1 MATHPDPPVWRQFL
15 EEVRTRVQD
24 QAFETWFR
32 TIRLNSHSDSQ
43 ITIGV
48 PNQFVADWLSE
59 NFSDVLRKAGIR
71 VFGVDAIDFEVD
83 PELET
88 RVLPE
93 MTRPQIIRKLRN
105 GNTNGA
111 GLDLKYNF
119 ESFVVGKSNE
129 LAAAACMAV
138 AKNPGTAYN
147 PLFLWG
153 GVGLGKTHLMLAVGN
168 AMVAANPAVR
178 VHYISSETFTNEMIF
193 SIQHSKTM
201 EFKNK
206 YRSVD
211 ALLIDDIQFLAGK
224 ETTQEEFFHTFN
236 ALYDSGKQIIL
247 TSDRPPKEIRM
258 LEERL
263 VSRFHWGLLADIGKP
278 DFETRVAILKKKASE
293 ENTHLPEDVA
303 HLIAENVVSN
313 IRELEGCLI
322 RLMAFAHLADKQI
335 DEPLAREVLQHFIR
349 TDQEKRFDPRV
360 IIKTVAGRYNLTPE
374 SIKGKRRTNNV
385 VVPRQVAMYLIRNLT
400 GIPLAE
406 IGKYFSNRDHTTVL
420 YACDRVKDMT
430 DTDVEVARAVQDL
443 EEELR
448 K

>member
-24 QAFETWFR
+24 QAYETWFR
-32 TIRLNSHSDSQ
+32 TIRLNNHSDSQ

-59 NFSDVLRKAGIR
+59 NFADVLRKAASR
-71 VFGVDAIDFEVD
+71 VFGVDGLDFEVD
-83 PELET
+83 PELESYA
-88 RVLPE
+88 PK
-93 MTRPQIIRKLRN
+93 MTRPQITRKLRN
-105 GNTNGA
+105 GDRNGA
-111 GLDLKYNF
+111 GLDSKYNF
-119 ESFVVGKSNE
+119 DSFVVGKSNE

-138 AKNPGTAYN
+138 AKNPATAYN

-168 AMVAANPAVR
+168 AMVAANSAVR
-178 VHYISSETFTNEMIF
+178 VHYVSSETFTNEMIF

-236 ALYDSGKQIIL
+236 ALYDSRKQIIL

-258 LEERL
+258 LEDRL

-293 ENTHLPEDVA
+293 DDTILPEDVA

-322 RLMAFAHLADKQI
+322 RLMAFAHLAKRSI
-335 DEPLAREVLQHFIR
+335 DLPLAREVLQDFIR
-349 TDQEKRFDPRV
+349 TDQEKRFDPRI
-360 IIKTVAGRYNLTPE
+360 IIKAVATRYNVTPE

-406 IGKYFSNRDHTTVL
+406 IGKYFGNRDHTTVL
-420 YACDRVKDMT
+420 YACDRVKDMIET
-430 DTDVEVARAVQDL
+430 DAEIARAVQDL

>member
-1 MATHPDPPVWRQFL
+1 MATYPDPPVWRQFL
-15 EEVRTRVQD
+15 EEVRGRVQD
-24 QAFETWFR
+24 QSYETWFR
-32 TIRLNSHSDSQ
+32 AIRLNNYSDSQ

-48 PNQFVADWLSE
+48 PNQFVTDWLSE
-59 NFSDVLRKAGIR
+59 NYMDVLRKAASR
-71 VFGVDAIDFEVD
+71 VFGVDTIGFEVD

-88 RVLPE
+88 RALE
-93 MTRPQIIRKLRN
+93 MPRPQITRRLRN
-105 GNTNGA
+105 GDTNGA
-111 GLDLKYNF
+111 ALDPKYNF

-138 AKNPGTAYN
+138 AKNPATEYN

-168 AMVAANPAVR
+168 AMLAANPAYR
-178 VHYISSETFTNEMIF
+178 VHYVSSETFTNEMIF

-236 ALYDSGKQIIL
+236 SLYDQRRQIIL

-278 DFETRVAILKKKASE
+278 DFETRVAILKKKAGE

-303 HLIAENVVSN
+303 HLIAENVSSN

-322 RLMAFAHLADKQI
+322 RLMAFAHLAKKQV
-335 DEPLAREVLQHFIR
+335 DLPLAREVLQDFIR

-360 IIKTVAGRYNLTPE
+360 IIKAVATRYNVSPE
-374 SIKGKRRTNNV
+374 SVKGKRRTNNI
-385 VVPRQVAMYLIRNLT
+385 VVPRQIAMYLIRNLT
-400 GIPLAE
+400 GLPLAE
-406 IGKYFSNRDHTTVL
+406 IGKYFGNRDHTTVL
-420 YACDRVKDMT
+420 YAFDRVKDMIET
-430 DTDVEVARAVQDL
+430 DAEIARAVQDL

>member
-32 TIRLNSHSDSQ
+32 TIRLNNYSDSL

-59 NFSDVLRKAGIR
+59 NFMDVLRKAASR

-88 RVLPE
+88 RAQE
-93 MTRPQIIRKLRN
+93 MPRPHITRKLRN
-105 GNTNGA
+105 GDTNGA
-111 GLDLKYNF
+111 GLDPKYNF

-129 LAAAACMAV
+129 LPAAACMAV
-138 AKNPGTAYN
+138 AKNPATAYN

-168 AMVAANPAVR
+168 AMIAANPAVR
-178 VHYISSETFTNEMIF
+178 VHYVSSETFTNEMIF

-236 ALYDSGKQIIL
+236 ALYDSRKQIIL

-278 DFETRVAILKKKASE
+278 DFETRVAILKKKAAE
-293 ENTHLPEDVA
+293 EDTILPEDVA

-322 RLMAFAHLADKQI
+322 RLTAFAHLAKRSVDLS
-335 DEPLAREVLQHFIR
+335 LAREVLQDFIR
-349 TDQEKRFDPRV
+349 SDQEKRFDPRV
-360 IIKTVAGRYNLTPE
+360 IIKAVATRYNVTTE
-374 SIKGKRRTNNV
+374 SLKGKRRTNNV
-385 VVPRQVAMYLIRNLT
+385 VVPRQVAMYLIRTLT
-400 GIPLAE
+400 SSPLAE
-406 IGKYFSNRDHTTVL
+406 IGRYFGNRDHTTVL
-420 YACDRVKDMT
+420 YACDRVKDMVE
-430 DTDVEVARAVQDL
+430 TDVEVARAVQDL

>member
-24 QAFETWFR
+24 QAYETWFR
-32 TIRLNSHSDSQ
+32 SIRLNNYSDSQ

-48 PNQFVADWLSE
+48 PNQFVADWLSA
-59 NFSDVLRKAGIR
+59 NFGDVLRKAGSR

-83 PELET
+83 SELET
-88 RVLPE
+88 RAPE
-93 MTRPQIIRKLRN
+93 MARPQITRKLRN
-105 GNTNGA
+105 GDTNGA
-111 GLDLKYNF
+111 VLDPKYNF

-129 LAAAACMAV
+129 LAAAACVAV
-138 AKNPGTAYN
+138 AKNPGSAYN

-168 AMVAANPAVR
+168 AMLAANPGAR
-178 VHYISSETFTNEMIF
+178 VHYVSSETFTNEMIF

-236 ALYDSGKQIIL
+236 ALYDSRKQIIL

-263 VSRFHWGLLADIGKP
+263 VSRFHWGLLADIQKP
-278 DFETRVAILKKKASE
+278 DFETRVAILKKKAAE
-293 ENTHLPEDVA
+293 EATILPEDVA

-322 RLMAFAHLADKQI
+322 RLTAFAHLAKRSVDL
-335 DEPLAREVLQHFIR
+335 PLAREVLQDFIR
-349 TDQEKRFDPRV
+349 NDQEKRFDPRV
-360 IIKTVAGRYNLTPE
+360 IIKTVATRYNVTPE
-374 SIKGKRRTNNV
+374 SVKGKRRTNNV
-385 VVPRQVAMYLIRNLT
+385 VVPRQVAMYLIRTLT
-400 GIPLAE
+400 SAPLAE
-406 IGKYFSNRDHTTVL
+406 IGRYFGNRDHTTVL
-420 YACDRVKDMT
+420 YACDRVKDMVE
-430 DTDVEVARAVQDL
+430 TDVEVARAVQDL

>member
-15 EEVRTRVQD
+15 EEVRLRVQD

-32 TIRLNSHSDSQ
+32 TIRLNTYSDSQ

-59 NFSDVLRKAGIR
+59 NFSDVLRKAGSR
-71 VFGVDAIDFEVD
+71 VFGVDRIEFEVD

-88 RVLPE
+88 RAPE
-93 MTRPQIIRKLRN
+93 MMRPQITRKLRN
-105 GNTNGA
+105 GDTNGA
-111 GLDLKYNF
+111 GMDPKYNF

-129 LAAAACMAV
+129 LAAAACVAV
-138 AKNPGTAYN
+138 AKNPATAYN

-178 VHYISSETFTNEMIF
+178 VHYVSSETFTNEMIF

-236 ALYDSGKQIIL
+236 ALYDSRKQIIL

-278 DFETRVAILKKKASE
+278 DFETRVAIIKKKAAE
-293 ENTHLPEDVA
+293 EDTILPQDVA

-322 RLMAFAHLADKQI
+322 RLMAFAHLAKRSI
-335 DEPLAREVLQHFIR
+335 DLPLAREVLQDFIR
-349 TDQEKRFDPRV
+349 TDQEKRFDPRL
-360 IIKTVAGRYNLTPE
+360 IIKAVATRYNIPTE

-385 VVPRQVAMYLIRNLT
+385 VVPRQVAMYLIRSLT

-406 IGKYFSNRDHTTVL
+406 IGRYFGNRDHTTVL

-430 DTDVEVARAVQDL
+430 ETDVEVARAVQDL

>member
-1 MATHPDPPVWRQFL
+1 MATNPDPPVWRQFL

-24 QAFETWFR
+24 QAYETWFR
-32 TIRLNSHSDSQ
+32 SIRLNNYSDSQ

-48 PNQFVADWLSE
+48 PNQFVADWLSA
-59 NFSDVLRKAGIR
+59 NFGDVLRKAGSR

-83 PELET
+83 SELET
-88 RVLPE
+88 RAPE
-93 MTRPQIIRKLRN
+93 MARPQITRKLRN
-105 GNTNGA
+105 GDTNGA
-111 GLDLKYNF
+111 VLDPKYNF

-129 LAAAACMAV
+129 LAAAACVAV
-138 AKNPGTAYN
+138 AKNPGSAYN

-168 AMVAANPAVR
+168 AMLAANPGAR
-178 VHYISSETFTNEMIF
+178 VHYVSSETFTNEMIF

-236 ALYDSGKQIIL
+236 ALYDSRKQIIL

-263 VSRFHWGLLADIGKP
+263 VSRFHWGLLADIQKP
-278 DFETRVAILKKKASE
+278 DFETRVAILKKKAAE
-293 ENTHLPEDVA
+293 EATILPEDVA

-322 RLMAFAHLADKQI
+322 RLTAFAHLAKRSVDL
-335 DEPLAREVLQHFIR
+335 PLAREVLQDFIR
-349 TDQEKRFDPRV
+349 NDQEKRFDPRV
-360 IIKTVAGRYNLTPE
+360 IIKTVATRYNVTPE
-374 SIKGKRRTNNV
+374 SVKGKRRTNNV
-385 VVPRQVAMYLIRNLT
+385 VVPRQVAMYLIRTLT
-400 GIPLAE
+400 SAPLAE
-406 IGKYFSNRDHTTVL
+406 IGRYFGNRDHTTVL
-420 YACDRVKDMT
+420 YACDRVKDMVE
-430 DTDVEVARAVQDL
+430 TDVEVARAVQDL

>member
-24 QAFETWFR
+24 QAYETWFR
-32 TIRLNSHSDSQ
+32 TIRLNHYSDSH

-59 NFSDVLRKAGIR
+59 NFMDVLRKASSR
-71 VFGVDAIDFEVD
+71 VFGADAIDFEVD

-88 RVLPE
+88 RAPE
-93 MTRPQIIRKLRN
+93 IARPQITRRLRN
-105 GNTNGA
+105 GDTNGA
-111 GLDLKYNF
+111 GLDPKYNF

-129 LAAAACMAV
+129 LAAAACMAA
-138 AKNPGTAYN
+138 AKNPATAYN

-178 VHYISSETFTNEMIF
+178 VHSVSSETFTNEMIF

-236 ALYDSGKQIIL
+236 ALYDSRKQIIL

-293 ENTHLPEDVA
+293 EDTILPEDVA
-303 HLIAENVVSN
+303 HLIAENVSSN

-322 RLMAFAHLADKQI
+322 RLTAFAHLAKRSVDL
-335 DEPLAREVLQHFIR
+335 PLAREVLQDFIR

-360 IIKTVAGRYNLTPE
+360 IIKAVATRYNVTPE
-374 SIKGKRRTNNV
+374 SVKGKRRTNNV
-385 VVPRQVAMYLIRNLT
+385 VVPRQVAMYLIRSLT
-400 GIPLAE
+400 SAPLAE
-406 IGKYFSNRDHTTVL
+406 IGRYFSNRDHTTVL
-420 YACDRVKDMT
+420 YACDRVKDMVE
-430 DTDVEVARAVQDL
+430 TDVEVARAVQDL

>member
-24 QAFETWFR
+24 QAYETWFR
-32 TIRLNSHSDSQ
+32 TIRLNHYSDSH

-59 NFSDVLRKAGIR
+59 NFMDVLRKASSR
-71 VFGVDAIDFEVD
+71 VFGADAIDFEFD

-88 RVLPE
+88 RAPE
-93 MTRPQIIRKLRN
+93 IARPQITRKLRN
-105 GNTNGA
+105 GDTNGA
-111 GLDLKYNF
+111 GLDPKYNF

-129 LAAAACMAV
+129 LAAAACMAA
-138 AKNPGTAYN
+138 AKNPATAYN

-178 VHYISSETFTNEMIF
+178 VHYVSSETFTNEMIF

-236 ALYDSGKQIIL
+236 ALYDSRKQIIL

-293 ENTHLPEDVA
+293 EDTILPEDVA
-303 HLIAENVVSN
+303 HLIAENVSSN

-322 RLMAFAHLADKQI
+322 RLTAFAHLAKRSVDL
-335 DEPLAREVLQHFIR
+335 PLAREVLQAFIR

-360 IIKTVAGRYNLTPE
+360 IIKAVATRYNVTPE
-374 SIKGKRRTNNV
+374 SVKGKRRTNNV
-385 VVPRQVAMYLIRNLT
+385 VVPRQVAMYLIRSLT
-400 GIPLAE
+400 SAPLAE
-406 IGKYFSNRDHTTVL
+406 IGRYFSNRDHTTVL
-420 YACDRVKDMT
+420 YACDRVKDMVE
-430 DTDVEVARAVQDL
+430 TDVEVARAVQDL

>member
-24 QAFETWFR
+24 QAYETWFR
-32 TIRLNSHSDSQ
+32 AIRLNHYSDTQ
-43 ITIGV
+43 IVIGV
-48 PNQFVADWLSE
+48 PNQFVADWLSQ
-59 NFSDVLRKAGIR
+59 NFMEVLRKSTIR
-71 VFGVDAIDFEVD
+71 VFGVEAIGFEVE

-88 RVLPE
+88 RAPE
-93 MTRPQIIRKLRN
+93 MVRPQITRKLRT
-105 GNTNGA
+105 GDTNGA
-111 GLDLKYNF
+111 GLDPKYNF
-119 ESFVVGKSNE
+119 ESYVVGKSNE

-138 AKNPGTAYN
+138 AKRPGTAYN

-178 VHYISSETFTNEMIF
+178 VHYVSSETFTNEMIF
-193 SIQHSKTM
+193 SIQHNKTM

-236 ALYDSGKQIIL
+236 ALYESDKQIIL

-293 ENTHLPEDVA
+293 EDTVLPEDVA

-322 RLMAFAHLADKQI
+322 RLTAFAHLTKRSI
-335 DEPLAREVLQHFIR
+335 DLPLAREVLQDFIR
-349 TDQEKRFDPRV
+349 NDQEKRFDPRV
-360 IIKTVAGRYNLTPE
+360 IIKAVATRYNVTPE

-385 VVPRQVAMYLIRNLT
+385 VVPRQISMYLIRTLT

-406 IGKYFSNRDHTTVL
+406 IGRYFGNRDHTTVL
-420 YACDRVKDMT
+420 YACDRVKDMS

>member
-15 EEVRTRVQD
+15 EDVRTRVQD
-24 QAFETWFR
+24 QAYETWFR
-32 TIRLNSHSDSQ
+32 TIRLNHYSDSQ

-59 NFSDVLRKAGIR
+59 NFMDVLRKAASR
-71 VFGVDAIDFEVD
+71 VFGADAIDFEVD

-88 RVLPE
+88 RAPE
-93 MTRPQIIRKLRN
+93 MMRPQITRKLRN
-105 GNTNGA
+105 GDTNGA
-111 GLDLKYNF
+111 GMDPKYNF
-119 ESFVVGKSNE
+119 ESFVVGKGNE

-138 AKNPGTAYN
+138 AKNPATAYN

-168 AMVAANPAVR
+168 AMLAANPAVR
-178 VHYISSETFTNEMIF
+178 VHYVSSETFTNEMIF

-236 ALYDSGKQIIL
+236 ALYDSRKQIIL

-278 DFETRVAILKKKASE
+278 DFETRVAILKKKAAE
-293 ENTHLPEDVA
+293 EDTILPEDVA
-303 HLIAENVVSN
+303 HLIAENVSSN

-322 RLMAFAHLADKQI
+322 RLTAFAHLAKRSVDL
-335 DEPLAREVLQHFIR
+335 PLAREVLQDFIR

-360 IIKTVAGRYNLTPE
+360 IIKTVATRYNVTPE
-374 SIKGKRRTNNV
+374 SVKGKRRTNNV
-385 VVPRQVAMYLIRNLT
+385 VVPRQVAMYLIRTLT
-400 GIPLAE
+400 SAPLAE
-406 IGKYFSNRDHTTVL
+406 IGRYFGNRDHTTVL
-420 YACDRVKDMT
+420 YACDRVKAMVE
-430 DTDVEVARAVQDL
+430 TDVEIARAVQDL
-443 EEELR
+443 EEDLR